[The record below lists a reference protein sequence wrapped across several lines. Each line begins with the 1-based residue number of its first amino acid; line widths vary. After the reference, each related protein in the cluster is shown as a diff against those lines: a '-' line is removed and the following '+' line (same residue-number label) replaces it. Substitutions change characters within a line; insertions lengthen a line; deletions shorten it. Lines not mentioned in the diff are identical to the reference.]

1 MLPPVKETSKGQATK
16 ALQLDAYDLFF
27 KRVTKNKKHALE
39 FLRLALP
46 SDLYNDFD
54 WSNLR
59 SEASTYVDKNY
70 RERRTDLIL
79 SANFKSSGNPVKVIL
94 LVEHKAQKTPREVL
108 FQLLDYQ
115 NQIYQGNRKAPVS
128 VVPIIVYH
136 GPVKNYSGPV
146 EFQEIL
152 PGLEGEVRERLGS
165 HVLNFKCF
173 LLNVH
178 DLDIEKDDDLTLG
191 PIVYIMQNTFN
202 LDRQVIKKLF
212 YQGENLS
219 EEDRREQFAEAARY
233 IQQIEPK
240 FDWKFFNEIS
250 NEVIKE
256 AEETGGKKVIRF
268 DQTIDEYLEEGRLE
282 ERKEMAIKLLKA
294 NMERGLIIQVTGFSE
309 EELKELENQKT

>member
-1 MLPPVKETSKGQATK
+1 MFPPVKETSKGQATK

-240 FDWKFFNEIS
+240 FDWKFLMKFQMKS
-250 NEVIKE
+250 SKKQKKREV
-256 AEETGGKKVIRF
+256 KK
-268 DQTIDEYLEEGRLE
+268 
-282 ERKEMAIKLLKA
+282 
-294 NMERGLIIQVTGFSE
+294 
-309 EELKELENQKT
+309 